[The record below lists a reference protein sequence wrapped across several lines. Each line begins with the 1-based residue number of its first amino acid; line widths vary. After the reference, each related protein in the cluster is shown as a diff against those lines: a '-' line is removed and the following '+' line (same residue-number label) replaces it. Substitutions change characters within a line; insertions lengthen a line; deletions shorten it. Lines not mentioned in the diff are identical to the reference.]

1 MVTPADRYSEGE
13 RAKIAMDVL
22 GEAFATVNASYM
34 DRLIAV
40 ASSEPWAADKLRA
53 LAQAQRVADEVRRH
67 IASLAAGMSIAEA
80 EMAHTRK
87 IQAMSPE
94 RRKVLGITL

>member
-1 MVTPADRYSEGE
+1 MTPADRYSEGE
-13 RAKIAMDVL
+13 RAKIAMEVL
-22 GEAFATVNASYM
+22 DDAFSTVSASYM
-34 DRLIAV
+34 ERLIAV

-53 LAQAQRVADEVRRH
+53 LAQAQRVADEVRQH
-67 IASLAAGMSIAEA
+67 ITALVGGMSIAEA